1 MSIMHRQEVEMF
13 GNAPP
18 RMPTPGMGNQ
28 IVGQGVG
35 GSSMGPQMGMQGIMP
50 QQLPPQGPGMP
61 GGGQQIDPRIMAY
74 IKALMG

>member
-1 MSIMHRQEVEMF
+1 MF

-35 GSSMGPQMGMQGIMP
+35 GSPMGPQMGMQGIMP
-50 QQLPPQGPGMP
+50 QQLPPDASMGLGMGRNP
-61 GGGQQIDPRIMAY
+61 MQQVDPRIMAY